1 MATSSARSDA
11 AVVVASSAV
20 LVAGAL
26 PQMISGPLA
35 PYVRLDLGISSA
47 QLGLGLSLS
56 AVPAVVLSVL
66 GGRVTDR
73 IGGITIGGITC
84 LGSCMF
90 MVALSRSPSIA
101 WFVAIVAASGI
112 LRVLAE
118 PSSSRILVDLLARTP
133 RIFAFGMREAAV
145 PLLVVVAAGL
155 LPVFGDWLG
164 WRSVFA
170 ATSIVG
176 VVGLWLL
183 VPPKRRRER
192 PAAID
197 VAQYSG
203 ALVTVQPGPS
213 TSPMVASLGSSFYAG
228 AVLLFFNSVVLNT
241 FAALSFADSGASEDA
256 AAALMAAS
264 AGGTV
269 LVRIGCTYAVA
280 RRGLSTRS
288 TIATMAAAATVGYMT
303 MAVGDTQL
311 MIVGI
316 PIAYLAGWG
325 WPPLVYGYITMGREQ
340 STGRITGVISAMYA
354 ITALAGPVATGWAA
368 EQFGWLFVWATAA
381 LFSLLAAA
389 LMADGP
395 RADRAAPSSPSL
407 ASGHGG

>member
-1 MATSSARSDA
+1 MATSEARSDA

-101 WFVAIVAASGI
+101 WFVAIVATSGI

-145 PLLVVVAAGL
+145 PLLVVVAAAL
-155 LPVFGDWLG
+155 LPVFGDRLG

-170 ATSIVG
+170 GTSIVG

-183 VPPKRRRER
+183 VPPKRWRELR
-192 PAAID
+192 AAID

-203 ALVTVQPGPS
+203 APIKVQPGPN
-213 TSPMVASLGSSFYAG
+213 TSPMVASLGSRFYAG
-228 AVLLFFNSVVLNT
+228 AVLLFFSSVVLNT

-280 RRGLSTRS
+280 RRGLSARS
-288 TIATMAAAATVGYMT
+288 TIATMSAAATVGYMT

-325 WPPLVYGYITMGREQ
+325 WPPLVYGYITVGREQ

-354 ITALAGPVATGWAA
+354 ITALAGPVAAGWAA

-389 LMADGP
+389 LIADRP

-407 ASGHGG
+407 ASDLDR